1 MKRIEQRRKWF
12 LVFYIFRFGVLL
24 LCSSLTACTVKTAN
38 SDLKIPKV
46 QLERLHGCNA
56 QDTSTYS
63 KCSVRCTHAQWLAF
77 SLSICPLPFRKPKLM
92 EIVYSKWPEDKKN
105 GTISPPTLSEF
116 VQVPTTGLQTGAPGL
131 ALHNC
136 HNWHNSHNWHTAKRL
151 LFSTPKAKRLA
162 AASRIK
168 TAWVFMFSLRA
179 KHSCWVL
186 AVAGPLENC
195 KFLNDIPCIWY
206 TSQIRQIPGLVRH
219 C

>member
-1 MKRIEQRRKWF
+1 MAVTHKIHQHTVNAVCDAHTRSGWPS
-12 LVFYIFRFGVLL
+12 
-24 LCSSLTACTVKTAN
+24 LCPYAHFPSENQNWWKLCTVNGQKT
-38 SDLKIPKV
+38 
-46 QLERLHGCNA
+46 
-56 QDTSTYS
+56 
-63 KCSVRCTHAQWLAF
+63 
-77 SLSICPLPFRKPKLM
+77 
-92 EIVYSKWPEDKKN
+92 KKN

>member
-92 EIVYSKWPEDKKN
+92 EIVYSKWPEDKKKMVQ
-105 GTISPPTLSEF
+105 SLHRRCLSLYRCPQPGSKL
-116 VQVPTTGLQTGAPGL
+116 VLQVLPCTTATTGTTRTTGTLP
-131 ALHNC
+131 NDSC
-136 HNWHNSHNWHTAKRL
+136 
-151 LFSTPKAKRLA
+151 FQ
-162 AASRIK
+162 
-168 TAWVFMFSLRA
+168 LR
-179 KHSCWVL
+179 
-186 AVAGPLENC
+186 
-195 KFLNDIPCIWY
+195 
-206 TSQIRQIPGLVRH
+206 RQKG
-219 C
+219 